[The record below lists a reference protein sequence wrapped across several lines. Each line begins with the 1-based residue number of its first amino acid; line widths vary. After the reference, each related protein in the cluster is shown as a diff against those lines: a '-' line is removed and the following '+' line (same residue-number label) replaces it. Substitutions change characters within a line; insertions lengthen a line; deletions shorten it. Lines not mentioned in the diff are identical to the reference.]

1 MNRLSA
7 EECAKRWRFSS
18 RFCTAAAI
26 VLSILFIMIGLI
38 TQKYWIGLY
47 SLLIMLILPRIKKYF
62 LGIYIL
68 TPYYSECDPK
78 KFYEIIRLT
87 GYDDSRDTYK
97 ILAYTA
103 CGKHAEAVSIAK
115 NSIRSTLYK
124 GAKLKKVLAKAIFA
138 FDQIFVSSIMAED
151 TETITTTLD
160 FLDELVTGVD
170 VGEGY
175 VASSD
180 VVKTARFMR
189 DGDYIGLEA
198 FLADK
203 VKEMESHE
211 ANRYVSNKSL
221 NKLVLRFAYAF
232 ACYKNANTERASDV
246 FATIVTVGDGTY
258 PAQLASDMLDAISEG
273 REVIRTAWE
282 LAPISEKRPKLDLA
296 LNVATPIALLISI
309 AVSLF
314 AVGYSVY
321 DSFFAPKEIPVHF
334 EGIYLNM
341 PAELVHLIY
350 GDPEE
355 CGYEEYFDD
364 EFYIDYGVLY
374 EREYL
379 GYVGTM
385 WFGFVEVNGEYLLDE
400 AEFYFVRSIMDQDTY
415 DEAVEATL
423 EYFKDTLDYADTD
436 SVYIP
441 GYKDAICW
449 YIEETN
455 VCYAY
460 YYGVDKSGN
469 EFSTFSFG
477 RVNLK

>member
-62 LGIYIL
+62 RDIYIL

-175 VASSD
+175 VEKENSVLIRLPEVAPD
-180 VVKTARFMR
+180 VVVPV
-189 DGDYIGLEA
+189 IEI
-198 FLADK
+198 FLK
-203 VKEMESHE
+203 
-211 ANRYVSNKSL
+211 
-221 NKLVLRFAYAF
+221 
-232 ACYKNANTERASDV
+232 
-246 FATIVTVGDGTY
+246 
-258 PAQLASDMLDAISEG
+258 
-273 REVIRTAWE
+273 
-282 LAPISEKRPKLDLA
+282 
-296 LNVATPIALLISI
+296 
-309 AVSLF
+309 
-314 AVGYSVY
+314 
-321 DSFFAPKEIPVHF
+321 
-334 EGIYLNM
+334 
-341 PAELVHLIY
+341 
-350 GDPEE
+350 
-355 CGYEEYFDD
+355 
-364 EFYIDYGVLY
+364 
-374 EREYL
+374 
-379 GYVGTM
+379 
-385 WFGFVEVNGEYLLDE
+385 
-400 AEFYFVRSIMDQDTY
+400 
-415 DEAVEATL
+415 
-423 EYFKDTLDYADTD
+423 
-436 SVYIP
+436 
-441 GYKDAICW
+441 
-449 YIEETN
+449 
-455 VCYAY
+455 
-460 YYGVDKSGN
+460 
-469 EFSTFSFG
+469 
-477 RVNLK
+477 